1 MNSVV
6 TVADVSAW
14 LLVME
19 IVSRAVPP
27 ALMVLRENVFE
38 MVGLDCE
45 TVSISAAVHVPA
57 RQEGAELV
65 LVTLTG
71 GEMTAVLV
79 TCVCA

>member
-1 MNSVV
+1 M
-6 TVADVSAW
+6 ADVNAW
-14 LLVME
+14 LLVIAM
-19 IVSRAVPP
+19 VSKAVPP
-27 ALMVLRENVFE
+27 ALIVVGKKVFE
-38 MVGLDCE
+38 MVGLDGE
-45 TVSISAAVHVPA
+45 TVSISAAVQVPA